1 MKSGHMTTSHFS
13 LDDPIVETF
22 PHLTKRPFSFTY
34 INSDL
39 IQLATFLAIGP
50 QIYIDGLIVVLE
62 NQIKKQK
69 KVEQNGIEGRG
80 EQQITIQSVLGR
92 IGSKQIIQCII
103 YPNSYKPVCY
113 YPESLYVR
121 KASEIMEK
129 LTGKLIIE
137 LDSTIRDVLDVFKKT
152 RFAFIPIVETI
163 DDNNTKY
170 YKAVAS
176 ITVRD
181 FLKLFT
187 GIKKHE
193 NTKDASN
200 STLDIDIEKI
210 KNTPAKDVAS
220 DLISVRQDDVLQ
232 NVLSV
237 MFSKNIRNLGVM
249 DKRSKVVG
257 IINDRNILE
266 FLLSPATR
274 MVLENKRDS
283 IDTLEIRK
291 KIDDDIIG
299 QKKIKQNLNISDI
312 SEVKDDTTIRQAAE
326 LLLDPRNPYLILE
339 NRNKIVTPWDIVM
352 KTLSF

>member
-1 MKSGHMTTSHFS
+1 MTISHFS
-13 LDDPIVETF
+13 LDDPINETF
-22 PHLTKRPFSFTY
+22 PHLTKRPISFTY
-34 INSDL
+34 LNSDL

-50 QIYIDGLIVVLE
+50 QIYIDGLVVVLE
-62 NQIKKQK
+62 NQIQKQK
-69 KVEQNGIEGRG
+69 QVEQNGIAGRA
-80 EQQITIQSVLGR
+80 EQQITIQTVLGR
-92 IGSKQIIQCII
+92 IGSKHILQCII
-103 YPNSYKPVCY
+103 NPNSYEPVRY

-129 LTGKLIIE
+129 ITENLIIE
-137 LDSTIRDVLDVFKKT
+137 LDSPLRDVLDVFKKT

-163 DDNNTKY
+163 DNNNTKY
-170 YKAVAS
+170 HKAVAS

-187 GIKKHE
+187 GLKKYE

-200 STLDIDIEKI
+200 SIADIDIERI
-210 KNTPAKDVAS
+210 KKMPAKDIAS
-220 DLISVRQDDVLQ
+220 NLISVNEDDVLQ
-232 NVLSV
+232 NVLYV

-249 DKRSKVVG
+249 DKKSRVVG

-266 FLLSPATR
+266 FLISPATR
-274 MVLENKRDS
+274 MLVENNRDS
-283 IDTLEIRK
+283 IGTLQTRK
-291 KIDDDIIG
+291 KIDDDIIA
-299 QKKIKQNLNISDI
+299 QKKIKQNLNLSDI
-312 SEVKDDTTIRQAAE
+312 SEVKDDTTVSQAAQ

>member
-1 MKSGHMTTSHFS
+1 MTISHFS
-13 LDDPIVETF
+13 LDDPIIETF
-22 PHLTKRPFSFTY
+22 PHLTKRPISFTY
-34 INSDL
+34 LNSDL

-50 QIYIDGLIVVLE
+50 QIYIDGLVVVLE
-62 NQIKKQK
+62 NQITKQK
-69 KVEQNGIEGRG
+69 QVEQNGIAGRG

-103 YPNSYKPVCY
+103 NPNSYKPVSY

-129 LTGKLIIE
+129 ITEKLIIE
-137 LDSTIRDVLDVFKKT
+137 LDSTIRNVLDVFKKT
-152 RFAFIPIVETI
+152 RFAFIPIVETVYN
-163 DDNNTKY
+163 NNTKY
-170 YKAVAS
+170 QKAVAS

-187 GIKKHE
+187 GIKKYE

-200 STLDIDIEKI
+200 GIVDIDIENI
-210 KNTPAKDVAS
+210 KNLPAKDVAS
-220 DLISVRQDDVLQ
+220 DLTSVKQDDVLK

-274 MVLENKRDS
+274 MVVENKRDS

-299 QKKIKQNLNISDI
+299 QKKIKQNLTISNI
-312 SEVKDDTTIRQAAE
+312 SEVKDDTTVRQAAQ
-326 LLLDPRNPYLILE
+326 LLLDPRNPYLILKD
-339 NRNKIVTPWDIVM
+339 RNKIVTPWDIVM